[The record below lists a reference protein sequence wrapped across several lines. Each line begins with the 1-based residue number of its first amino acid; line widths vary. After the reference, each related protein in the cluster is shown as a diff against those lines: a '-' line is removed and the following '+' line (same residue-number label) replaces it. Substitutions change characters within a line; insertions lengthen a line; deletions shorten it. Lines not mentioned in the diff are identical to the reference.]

1 MASSYSASS
10 LTASP
15 LASSLTSSSLS
26 ADSIHKV
33 NRILDME
40 RYNGRV
46 NVMDVPDGYGF
57 QMSERISIKNK
68 TSEYRD
74 PMTGILEDN
83 MLSKVYFSEGNVQIL
98 QNGLRAGVYEMSDRQ
113 IVLPPQ
119 NIDNLKIIMR
129 SIYLQY
135 AGHTNESITKQVQ
148 VLNRM
153 VLDYV
158 VPTLYN
164 EALGYMKYREDQST
178 LVKPLA
184 RPLPADRVYK
194 QLELK
199 PWV

>member
-1 MASSYSASS
+1 MASSYS
-10 LTASP
+10 
-15 LASSLTSSSLS
+15 SSSLLS
-26 ADSIHKV
+26 SNLTPDSVNTV
-33 NRILDME
+33 NRILDMD

-46 NVMDVPDGYGF
+46 NVMDVPSGYGF
-57 QMSERISIKNK
+57 QMSERIGIKNK
-68 TSEYRD
+68 TTEYRD

-83 MLSKVYFSEGNVQIL
+83 MLSKVYFSEGNIQIL
-98 QNGLRAGVYEMSDRQ
+98 QNGLRAGVYDMSEQ
-113 IVLPPQ
+113 KIVLPPQ

-129 SIYLQY
+129 SYYLQY
-135 AGHTNESITKQVQ
+135 AGHTSESVTKQAQ
-148 VLNRM
+148 DLNRM
-153 VLDYV
+153 VLDYI

-164 EALGYMKYREDQST
+164 EAIGYMKYREDQST

>member
-1 MASSYSASS
+1 MNLSSSFQSS
-10 LTASP
+10 FP
-15 LASSLTSSSLS
+15 SSLS
-26 ADSIHKV
+26 ATSLAPDSIDKV

-46 NVMDVPDGYGF
+46 NVMDVPSGYGF
-57 QMSERISIKNK
+57 EMSERIAIKNK

-74 PMTGILEDN
+74 PMTGIIEDN
-83 MLSKVYFSEGNVQIL
+83 LLSKVYFSEANIQIL
-98 QNGLRAGVYEMSDRQ
+98 QNGLRAGVYGMSDNK

-119 NIDNLKIIMR
+119 NMDNLKIIMR
-129 SIYLQY
+129 SYYLQY
-135 AGHTNESITKQVQ
+135 AGHTNEPIKKQVQ
-148 VLNRM
+148 DLNRL
-153 VLDYV
+153 VLDYI

-164 EALGYMKYREDQST
+164 EAMGYMKYREDQST

-184 RPLPADRVYK
+184 LPLHADRVYK

>member
-1 MASSYSASS
+1 MTSSYSASS
-10 LTASP
+10 LS
-15 LASSLTSSSLS
+15 ASS
-26 ADSIHKV
+26 INKV
-33 NRILDME
+33 NHILDMD

-46 NVMDVPDGYGF
+46 NVMDVPSGYGF
-57 QMSERISIKNK
+57 QMSERIGVKNK
-68 TSEYRD
+68 ATEYRD

-83 MLSKVYFSEGNVQIL
+83 ILTKVYFSEGNVQIL
-98 QNGLRAGVYEMSDRQ
+98 QNGLRAGVYEMSDKQ
-113 IVLPPQ
+113 IILPPQ

-148 VLNRM
+148 DLNRM

-164 EALGYMKYREDQST
+164 EAIGYLKYREDQST
-178 LVKPLA
+178 LVKPIA
-184 RPLPADRVYK
+184 RPVPTDRVYK
-194 QLELK
+194 QLQLK

>member
-10 LTASP
+10 LAATP
-15 LASSLTSSSLS
+15 LSSGSLAGS
-26 ADSIHKV
+26 LGPDSIHKV

-46 NVMDVPDGYGF
+46 NVMDVPSGYGF
-57 QMSERISIKNK
+57 QMSERIAVKNK

-74 PMTGILEDN
+74 PMTGIIEDN

-98 QNGLRAGVYEMSDRQ
+98 QNGLRAGVYEMSDKQ

-135 AGHTNESITKQVQ
+135 AGHTSESITKQVQ

-199 PWV
+199 AWV